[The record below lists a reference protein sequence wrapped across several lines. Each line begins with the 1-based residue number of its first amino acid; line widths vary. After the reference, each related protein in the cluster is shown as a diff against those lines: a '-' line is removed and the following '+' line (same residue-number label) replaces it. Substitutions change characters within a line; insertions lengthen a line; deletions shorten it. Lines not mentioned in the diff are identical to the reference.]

1 MLKYFFRGILNDP
14 QLQEILEGERPVA
27 YVGLWIQYALL
38 VAFNLAK

>member
-14 QLQEILEGERPVA
+14 QLREISEGERPVA
-27 YVGLWIQYALL
+27 YMCLWIQYDLL